1 MSSIANRQALQ
12 AAEDDVLRHSGLV
25 DSKPRTGHKA
35 MLRSRRWRRSG
46 AIAVA
51 RAVAW
56 AIRYPLHTVSM
67 RMQFGGAHRPLLAC
81 DIATSARQLW
91 HGLPLGAVYQRS
103 SNWHIRAAGQATIL
117 LGTKSTTLL
126 RTLFGIFIHYVA
138 YASMY
143 GLFRQ
148 SVTTRLLGAH
158 GSMQLRLVY
167 PAITWIRD
175 LLLLR
180 SPRGSV
186 FGLYVRDMFNST
198 LQGVLSMVL
207 TRTLTSQSAIPVYRC
222 VERVDTMW
230 QRVLG
235 LTRRAETNGMRPD
248 AVEASA
254 DARAMFRRAEDQLV
268 QMHDSGDELTMDR
281 AVVDRQAMR
290 SVEFLVYTQAVAAML
305 SAAVVR
311 AVLYPIDSVFVRL
324 MADEAGLTSYA
335 YSGFFNCLH
344 RVCGANGVRVLYAGF
359 STAVA
364 SDLALTW
371 LAAEAMH
378 FLLRS
383 RSERDRAKD
392 DTRNKFDK
400 LRRLRAAGRSA
411 AALSDEENSEGDDLY
426 EKVDEDEYQ
435 QRLQTTGL
443 DDFVV
448 DDDGAGYADN
458 GEDDI
463 GASSS
468 FAGTRE
474 QTQLTSKS
482 KRSAAKQSTRKAQPT
497 LSSKDKGKGNIGA
510 MFKTAQLKSLGTSKT
525 PKKAVDD
532 EEFMASLMD
541 DLQAPQTPSRSAK
554 QHAAKKH
561 AAGSYSVN
569 RRIAAARG
577 RPAGPT
583 TPKPEPVHVVDISDP
598 AMDPFAASPHP
609 TKKARS
615 DMDDPFAGP
624 SASVDQPVLVED
636 VKPQLAELEDE
647 LDMADDALLG
657 DDAMLDVAD
666 DALLDG
672 LDALEDECALSKPAL
687 YAEDSQPLGQSW
699 MDVQLEMAKHPS
711 LPRQQ
716 STASDITMDPR
727 SDTMDPPSD
736 AMMDTSGDVVH
747 MYWIDALEK
756 NGSLYV
762 IGKEPFA
769 QGFRSCCVK
778 VSGLER
784 NVFVLPRINAE
795 TGERFSALDV
805 HKEFESLAMR
815 QGVRSF
821 ACKPVERKY
830 AFEMSEVPASA
841 EYLKVAYGFD
851 QPALRDDM
859 SGTTFERVFGTTYS
873 ALELFLLKRR
883 VMGPCWLRIQG
894 AQAVD
899 RFNRVS
905 WCRTEYTVDD
915 PKDVHVMDDA
925 AVEQSKLARVPPLTT
940 VTMSLKT
947 VMNHRDRVNEVVA
960 VSMLVHRDV
969 SLDDSTP
976 AAQRQGEQLTV
987 VRQLTGM
994 PLPSD
999 FVRAA
1004 QAQSRRGLVIEAVKT
1019 EAALLSAL
1027 VAHLQRVDPDVLAAH
1042 NFYGF
1047 DLDVLLHRMRALR
1060 TDGWSRLGR
1069 LQRTQ
1074 WPKLQAGGG
1083 GMGESTYAERQIVC
1097 GRVVCDTYLASKDL
1111 IRAKSFTLT
1120 SLASQELQIR
1130 RDEIPFERIP
1140 EYFGSSKSLLL
1151 FLRHT
1156 AFDAFLAAALMVHLQ
1171 ILPLTKQLT
1180 TLAGNLW
1187 SRTLVG
1193 ARAERNEFLLL
1204 HEFYRSKFIRP
1215 DKFFGARS
1223 QTAAMGGTDKAQAGG
1238 MDKTKKGASLSA
1250 EMAEASGQMDENAE
1264 GEVQV
1269 AEKSGRRKPAYL
1281 GGLVLEP
1288 KSGFYDRFVLLLD
1301 FNSLYP
1307 SIIQEY
1313 NICFTTVRRPAN
1325 TDSVPDAPGPD
1336 LPTGILPRLLKTL
1349 VDRRRQVKQLLKRAV
1364 PNSEEAG
1371 QLDVRQQALK
1381 LTANSMYGCLGFTH
1395 SRFYAKQLAMLITL
1409 RGREILQATRDLALA
1424 DGLEVIYGDTDSIM
1438 IATQTDALKD
1448 VYEMGAQFKR
1458 RVNERY
1464 KLLELDIDGVFQRLL
1479 LLKKKKYAALVIV
1492 NPQSC
1497 TSGRLETK
1505 LETKGLDLVRR
1516 DWCGLSHD
1524 VSDFVLKRLF
1534 ADVPKCDNDENA
1546 VVAEIHEHLARV
1558 GAAVRAQRV
1567 PLDKY
1572 AIHKGLTKA
1581 PESYGDKSSQP
1592 HVLVALQMRA
1602 KGTAVRSGDTVP
1614 YVICAPH
1621 CVPAGNGSYAERA
1634 RHVDEV
1640 RESNGSLVPDP
1651 EWYLNQQV
1659 LPPCA
1664 RLLESLDG
1672 TDMATLAQCLGLDAA
1687 KFRAPVHNAP
1697 ADELRTLD
1705 SQIPDSERFK
1715 HARSLCVPCPTCKSP
1730 YDVHGIARAT
1740 SRGIVSGLACPACNY
1755 LPASAQLATRLTML
1769 IRSCIRE
1776 YHAFAV
1782 QCDEPSCALTT
1793 RLLTVCGAQCVR
1805 PQCSGRMAEL
1815 YSDKALYEQLQYF
1828 AALLNV
1834 ERVASRLN
1842 TSIGDIRALRDSH
1855 AEHITRMSQTVDSYL
1870 SVSARKYVDLASL
1883 FSFCSV

>member
-1 MSSIANRQALQ
+1 MVSP
-12 AAEDDVLRHSGLV
+12 V
-25 DSKPRTGHKA
+25 
-35 MLRSRRWRRSG
+35 SRR
-46 AIAVA
+46 
-51 RAVAW
+51 
-56 AIRYPLHTVSM
+56 
-67 RMQFGGAHRPLLAC
+67 
-81 DIATSARQLW
+81 
-91 HGLPLGAVYQRS
+91 
-103 SNWHIRAAGQATIL
+103 
-117 LGTKSTTLL
+117 
-126 RTLFGIFIHYVA
+126 
-138 YASMY
+138 
-143 GLFRQ
+143 
-148 SVTTRLLGAH
+148 
-158 GSMQLRLVY
+158 
-167 PAITWIRD
+167 
-175 LLLLR
+175 
-180 SPRGSV
+180 
-186 FGLYVRDMFNST
+186 
-198 LQGVLSMVL
+198 
-207 TRTLTSQSAIPVYRC
+207 
-222 VERVDTMW
+222 
-230 QRVLG
+230 
-235 LTRRAETNGMRPD
+235 
-248 AVEASA
+248 
-254 DARAMFRRAEDQLV
+254 
-268 QMHDSGDELTMDR
+268 
-281 AVVDRQAMR
+281 
-290 SVEFLVYTQAVAAML
+290 
-305 SAAVVR
+305 
-311 AVLYPIDSVFVRL
+311 
-324 MADEAGLTSYA
+324 
-335 YSGFFNCLH
+335 
-344 RVCGANGVRVLYAGF
+344 
-359 STAVA
+359 
-364 SDLALTW
+364 
-371 LAAEAMH
+371 
-378 FLLRS
+378 LRS

-392 DTRNKFDK
+392 DSKNKFDK

-411 AALSDEENSEGDDLY
+411 AALSEEDEDNSDNDDLY

-468 FAGTRE
+468 FVGTRE
-474 QTQLTSKS
+474 QTQLTNKS
-482 KRSAAKQSTRKAQPT
+482 KRSAAKQSTRKAQPI
-497 LSSKDKGKGNIGA
+497 LSSKEKGKGNIGA

-525 PKKAVDD
+525 PKKAADD

-554 QHAAKKH
+554 QHSAKKH

-598 AMDPFAASPHP
+598 TMDPFAASPHP

-624 SASVDQPVLVED
+624 STSADQPVIED
-636 VKPQLAELEDE
+636 VKPQIAELEDE
-647 LDMADDALLG
+647 LDMDDDALLG
-657 DDAMLDVAD
+657 D

-672 LDALEDECALSKPAL
+672 LDALEDECALTKPAL
-687 YAEDSQPLGQSW
+687 YTEDSQPQGQSW

-727 SDTMDPPSD
+727 SDIIDPPSD
-736 AMMDTSGDVVH
+736 AIMDTADSVH
-747 MYWIDALEK
+747 IYWIDALEK

-769 QGFRSCCVK
+769 QGFRSCCIK

-784 NVFVLPRINAE
+784 NVFVLPRINVE
-795 TGERFSALDV
+795 SGERFSALEV

-815 QGVRSF
+815 QGIKSF
-821 ACKPVERKY
+821 GCKPVERKY
-830 AFEMSEVPASA
+830 AFEMSDVPAAA

-905 WCRTEYTVDD
+905 WCRSEYTVDN
-915 PKDVHVMDDA
+915 PKNVHVMDDA

-969 SLDDSTP
+969 SLDDCTP
-976 AAQRQGEQLTV
+976 AAQRQGEQLTL

-1083 GMGESTYAERQIVC
+1083 GMGESTFAERQIVC
-1097 GRVVCDTYLASKDL
+1097 GRIVCDTYLASKDL

-1140 EYFGSSKSLLL
+1140 EYFGSAKSLLL

-1204 HEFYRSKFIRP
+1204 HEFYRCKFIRP

-1223 QTAAMGGTDKAQAGG
+1223 ETAAVGTDKAKNSA
-1238 MDKTKKGASLSA
+1238 DKAKKGASLSA
-1250 EMAEASGQMDENAE
+1250 EMAEASGQLDDETADA
-1264 GEVQV
+1264 EVQV
-1269 AEKSGRRKPAYL
+1269 AGKSGRRKPAYL

-1313 NICFTTVRRPAN
+1313 NICFTTVRRPASS
-1325 TDSVPDAPGPD
+1325 DDVPDAPGPD

-1464 KLLELDIDGVFQRLL
+1464 RLLELDIDGVFKRLL
-1479 LLKKKKYAALVIV
+1479 LLKKKKYAALVIT
-1492 NPQSC
+1492 NPQNY
-1497 TSGRLETK
+1497 TSGPLETK

-1534 ADVPKCDNDENA
+1534 ADQPKSEVENDENA
-1546 VVAEIHEHLARV
+1546 VVAEIHEHLVRV
-1558 GAAVRAQRV
+1558 GAAVRAQQV

-1602 KGTAVRSGDTVP
+1602 KGIAVRSGDTVP

-1621 CVPAGNGSYAERA
+1621 CISSSGSYAERA

-1640 RESNGSLVPDP
+1640 RESNGTLVPDP

-1664 RLLESLDG
+1664 RLLESLEG
-1672 TDMATLAQCLGLDAA
+1672 TDMATLAQCLGLDAT
-1687 KFRAPVHNAP
+1687 KFRAPVHNTHT
-1697 ADELRTLD
+1697 DELRTLD

-1715 HARSLCVPCPTCKSP
+1715 MARSLNVPCPTCKSQ
-1730 YDVHGIARAT
+1730 YQVHGIARAN
-1740 SRGIVSGLACPACNY
+1740 SHGISSGLMCPLCSY
-1755 LPASAQLATRLTML
+1755 LPPSAQLATRLSLL

-1776 YHAFAV
+1776 YHAFSV
-1782 QCDEPSCALTT
+1782 QCDEPSCALMS
-1793 RLLTVCGAQCVR
+1793 RLLTVCGSQCVR
-1805 PQCSGRMAEL
+1805 PQCSGRMTEV
-1815 YSDKALYEQLQYF
+1815 YSDKMLYEQLQYF
-1828 AALLNV
+1828 AALLNI
-1834 ERVASRLN
+1834 ERVASRLD
-1842 TSIGDIRALRDSH
+1842 TSVSDIRALRDTH

-1870 SVSARKYVDLASL
+1870 SVSARKYVDLSSL
-1883 FSFCSV
+1883 FSFCSI